1 MHLDTINQTFAAIDG
16 KVPFASLSVPCVS
29 YRNKPEGKI
38 IQYPL
43 NEIFSDYGTHAA
55 AEVAFLAMLEK
66 SECPLVKAYIQTVQ
80 ACFVAQNLEELEV
93 FTEES
98 K

>member
-1 MHLDTINQTFAAIDG
+1 MHLDTINQTFEAIG
-16 KVPFASLSVPCVS
+16 KVSFSSLSVPCVS

-43 NEIFSDYGTHAA
+43 YEVFSDYGTHEAA
-55 AEVAFLAMLEK
+55 QVSFLAMLEK

-80 ACFVAQNLEELEV
+80 ACFVDKNLDELEQ
-93 FTEES
+93 FS
-98 K
+98 GDA